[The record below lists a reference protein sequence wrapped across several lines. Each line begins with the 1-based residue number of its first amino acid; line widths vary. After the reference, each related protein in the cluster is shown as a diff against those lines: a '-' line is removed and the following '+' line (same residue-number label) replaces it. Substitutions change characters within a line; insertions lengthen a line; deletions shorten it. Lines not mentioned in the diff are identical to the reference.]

1 MLWALGASIA
11 VTLAMLDALAIIFLV
26 SRKLD

>member
-11 VTLAMLDALAIIFLV
+11 VTLAMLVALGIIFLV